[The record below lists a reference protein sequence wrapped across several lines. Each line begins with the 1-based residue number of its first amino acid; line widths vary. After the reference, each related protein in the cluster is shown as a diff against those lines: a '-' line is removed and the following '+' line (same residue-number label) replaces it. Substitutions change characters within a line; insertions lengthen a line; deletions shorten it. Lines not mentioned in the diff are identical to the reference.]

1 MDHHMGAAV
10 TTPQMRE
17 RFVKVAKEYGLGI
30 SRWYGEVQGPVVYS
44 VEPAKKTD
52 FLVSELEKLTKPGLY
67 LIVCHTVI
75 KSPEVEVLRDLNIT
89 GPKNMA
95 EHRQAECDML
105 CSPRLKQVIKDKGI
119 ELVGYDTLREK
130 FLTQMQQP
138 AN

>member
-1 MDHHMGAAV
+1 MGAAV

-30 SRWYGEVQGPVVYS
+30 SRWFGEVQGPVVYN
-44 VEPAKKTD
+44 VDPAKKTD
-52 FLVSELEKLTKPGLY
+52 FLVGELEKLAKPGLY
-67 LIVCHTVI
+67 LLVCHTVV
-75 KSPEVEVLRDLNIT
+75 KSPEVEVLRDLNVT

-105 CSPRLKQVIKDKGI
+105 CSPRLKQVIKDKEI
-119 ELVGYDTLREK
+119 ELVGYDTLRET
-130 FLTQMQQP
+130 FLTQMRQP